1 MKQRMAMAVLALAL
15 ELWAVPARAE
25 DAPQPP
31 PDPGKAIL
39 DFWQNLTRPPPPRP
53 EPAGPGNT
61 ITLNPLAIRNQQLGI
76 EYERA
81 LGPIFSIY
89 LQPQA
94 AYARRGG
101 ASSLWVGGEAGLR
114 VFFLGKAPVGLWIG
128 PEASGTYGR
137 VTSEGVT
144 RSGWGFGVGAAAG
157 WTLVFFDRF
166 ALSAGFA
173 AVYRGVPDLESVD
186 EGVPGVEFLALP
198 RLAFGVA
205 F

>member
-1 MKQRMAMAVLALAL
+1 MQRMAAALAVLAALAV
-15 ELWAVPARAE
+15 APAARA
-25 DAPQPP
+25 DDPP
-31 PDPGKAIL
+31 PVPDPGKAIADL
-39 DFWQNLTRPPPPRP
+39 WQNLTRPPPPKP
-53 EPAGPGNT
+53 EQPGAQNT

-81 LGPIFSIY
+81 LGPVFSLY
-89 LQPQA
+89 LQPQG

-101 ASSLWVGGEAGLR
+101 SSFLSVGGEAGLR
-114 VFFLGKAPVGLWIG
+114 VFFLGKSPVGLWIG
-128 PEASGTYGR
+128 PEFSGSYGR
-137 VTSEGVT
+137 VVSAGVERT
-144 RSGWGFGVGAAAG
+144 GYGFGVGGAAG

-173 AVYRGVPDLESVD
+173 AVYRSVPDLESV
-186 EGVPGVEFLALP
+186 EETVPGVELLGLP